1 VEKEST
7 EVRRAIGYV
16 LTTTAL
22 IACPCHLVLLLP
34 LVLGVLGAR
43 ALGAELEANIGW
55 LIAATTVYFVSALAG
70 GLYLLDRRAKVEE
83 ETAPASSSTDGK
95 SRGLVTGGPTGSGT
109 RAAEESRR
117 AGAGA
122 GRQ

>member
-1 VEKEST
+1 MEKENP
-7 EVRRAIGYV
+7 EVKRAIGYM

-22 IACPCHLVLLLP
+22 IACPCHLVFLLP

-55 LIAATTVYFVSALAG
+55 LIAATTVYFVGALAG
-70 GLYLLDRRAKVEE
+70 GLYLLNRQVKDEE
-83 ETAPASSSTDGK
+83 ETDPASSSTDGK
-95 SRGLVTGGPTGSGT
+95 SGELVPGGPTGSGT
-109 RAAEESRR
+109 RRVEARRR